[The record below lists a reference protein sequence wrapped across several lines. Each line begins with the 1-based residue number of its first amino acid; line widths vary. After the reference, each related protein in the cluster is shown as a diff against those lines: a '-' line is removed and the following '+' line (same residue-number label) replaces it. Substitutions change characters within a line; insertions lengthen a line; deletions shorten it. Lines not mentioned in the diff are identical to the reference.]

1 MSQILP
7 AMGFLDRERSPKT
20 EGTAF
25 GMKSVWLWDSVFGGC
40 SMGDPDWPALLTDY
54 EAALAQFEATSRA
67 LTTALMQ
74 PGGPNGETGALLSA
88 EAIARDTVVL
98 TRTRLMNAWRDA
110 DAALPHFMPP
120 PADKHV

>member
-7 AMGFLDRERSPKT
+7 AGLPGPRASSRNRRN
-20 EGTAF
+20 GL
-25 GMKSVWLWDSVFGGC
+25 GMKRVWLWDSVFGGC

-67 LTTALMQ
+67 LTRALMQ
-74 PGGPNGETGALLSA
+74 PGGPNGETAALLSA
-88 EAIARDTVVL
+88 ETIARDTVIL

-110 DAALPHFMPP
+110 DAALPHFIPP